1 MTRTAFTTAAM
12 AALLLCAGA
21 ASADEPATA
30 PAAVAP
36 KPHWVGAM
44 VIDNKGEEVGT
55 IDRLVPA
62 MNGVHAEIVI
72 RGHRSS
78 VALKTLTMGAD
89 GKAVSTMTK
98 EEIRRTY
105 AS

>member
-1 MTRTAFTTAAM
+1 MIRTSFAA
-12 AALLLCAGA
+12 AAAAILLCAGA
-21 ASADEPATA
+21 AGAGEPASAPTA
-30 PAAVAP
+30 DAP
-36 KPHWVGAM
+36 KPHWVGAT
-44 VIDNKGEEVGT
+44 VIDNKGEVVGV

-62 MNGVHAEIVI
+62 MNGPHAEIII

-89 GKAVSTMTK
+89 GKATSTMSK

-105 AS
+105 AD